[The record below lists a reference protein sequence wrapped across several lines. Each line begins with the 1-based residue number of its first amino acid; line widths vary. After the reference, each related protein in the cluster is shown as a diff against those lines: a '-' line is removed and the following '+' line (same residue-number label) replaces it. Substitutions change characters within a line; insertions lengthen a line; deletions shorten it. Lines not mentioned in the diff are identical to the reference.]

1 MTDRTTQAQS
11 PQTPY
16 HAHPMRDL
24 LALELLMPSQAALME
39 RVFDRIE
46 KGASK

>member
-1 MTDRTTQAQS
+1 MTERSLKAQS
-11 PQTPY
+11 NQTPY

-24 LALELLMPSQAALME
+24 LALELLMPSQTALIE

-46 KGASK
+46 KGAST